1 MDYLGGLGCF
11 WWSSKAGFG
20 GGDRLGAAS
29 FLPTR
34 EGGGTPV
41 WLSGAASAGDLK
53 DAIVY
58 LGALKASFVYL
69 G

>member
-1 MDYLGGLGCF
+1 MLRAVGERWLWRGRRASGF
-11 WWSSKAGFG
+11 VFPAGV
-20 GGDRLGAAS
+20 S
-29 FLPTR
+29 
-34 EGGGTPV
+34 GGGTPV
-41 WLSGAASAGDLK
+41 WWGWAASAGDLK